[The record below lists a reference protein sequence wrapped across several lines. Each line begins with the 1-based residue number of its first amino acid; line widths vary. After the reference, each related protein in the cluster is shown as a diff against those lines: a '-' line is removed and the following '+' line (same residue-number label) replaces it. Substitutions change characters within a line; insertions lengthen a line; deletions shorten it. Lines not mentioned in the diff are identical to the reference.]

1 MARLPRVF
9 ISSRNAKPFFLSEVE
24 RIPLNRNCRHAPES
38 NSFFS
43 WGVRVAASLKE
54 SKSGVEFVNN
64 LTLSC
69 EFESQPSEELFFS

>member
-1 MARLPRVF
+1 MRQKAIHF
-9 ISSRNAKPFFLSEVE
+9 N
-24 RIPLNRNCRHAPES
+24 
-38 NSFFS
+38 

-69 EFESQPSEELFFS
+69 EFESQPSEALFFFIIDVKVATQANN